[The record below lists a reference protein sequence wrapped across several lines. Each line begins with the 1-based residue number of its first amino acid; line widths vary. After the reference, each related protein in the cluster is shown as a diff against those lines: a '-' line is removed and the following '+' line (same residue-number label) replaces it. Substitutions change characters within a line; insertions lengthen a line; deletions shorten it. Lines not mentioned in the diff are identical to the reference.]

1 MNVAARYSSL
11 FFADAGGVKT
21 ARKLNISVNTGEL
34 DPERTVSARK
44 ASPMGDLRG
53 QGFALRIMIAMQPVQ
68 LPRHED
74 LVPLARLPAARA
86 RGRFSSLERAMF
98 VVTFEENASS
108 ELPPL
113 PPYCNST
120 TAAGAK
126 YGRSTNRSGPS
137 IIELAG
143 TNADSVVTC
152 YLATTIGSTPE
163 RHVVRFERII

>member
-1 MNVAARYSSL
+1 MIVAARYSFL
-11 FFADAGGVKT
+11 FLTSPGGVNAT
-21 ARKLNISVNTGEL
+21 REL
-34 DPERTVSARK
+34 DTSANADVVDLRRTVSDRK
-44 ASPMGDLRG
+44 NPPMVDLR
-53 QGFALRIMIAMQPVQ
+53 QRDFAFCVGTVKQPVR